1 MLPMTTTA
9 PRTTLVLGSNGKTG
23 SRIARQLA
31 DRGLGVRAGSRSAT
45 PAFDWEDR
53 STWAAAV
60 DGVDAVYISYFPDLA
75 VPTAPEAV
83 EAFARVAADAGVRRA
98 VLLSGRG
105 EPEAQR
111 SEELVRAVLPQTTIV
126 RCAWFDQNFSE
137 SYFRDMV
144 MDGVLA
150 VPVSDVREPF
160 VDADDI
166 ADVAVAALTDDRHA
180 GQLYELTGPRMLTF
194 AEAVAEI
201 AAASGRA
208 AQVVTITDEE
218 FVAGLEAE
226 GLPRDLVALIRF
238 LFAEVLDGRNEFLT
252 DGVERALGRPP
263 RDFSAFAR
271 EAAAN
276 GAWSA

>member
-1 MLPMTTTA
+1 M
-9 PRTTLVLGSNGKTG
+9 
-23 SRIARQLA
+23 
-31 DRGLGVRAGSRSAT
+31 
-45 PAFDWEDR
+45 
-53 STWAAAV
+53 
-60 DGVDAVYISYFPDLA
+60 
-75 VPTAPEAV
+75 
-83 EAFARVAADAGVRRA
+83 
-98 VLLSGRG
+98 LLSGRG

-111 SEELVRAVLPQTTIV
+111 SEELVSAVLPQTTIV

-144 MDGVLA
+144 MEGVLA

-180 GQLYELTGPRMLTF
+180 GQLYELTGPRLITF

-201 AAASGRA
+201 SAASGRD
-208 AQVVTITDEE
+208 AQVVTIGEDE

-226 GLPRDLVALIRF
+226 GLPRDLVALIHF
-238 LFAEVLDGRNEFLT
+238 LFAEVLDGRNESLT

-271 EAAAN
+271 DAAAN

>member
-9 PRTTLVLGSNGKTG
+9 PHTTLVLGANGKTG
-23 SRIARQLA
+23 SRVARRLA
-31 DRGLGVRAGSRSAT
+31 DRGLEVRAGSRSAT
-45 PAFDWEDR
+45 PSFDWEDR

-75 VPTAPEAV
+75 VPAAPEAV

-144 MDGVLA
+144 MEGVLA

-180 GQLYELTGPRMLTF
+180 GQLYELTGPRLITF

-201 AAASGRA
+201 SAASGRD
-208 AQVVTITDEE
+208 AQVVTIGEDE

-226 GLPRDLVALIRF
+226 GLPRDIVALIHF
-238 LFAEVLDGRNEFLT
+238 LFAEVLDGRNESLT

-271 EAAAN
+271 DAAAN

>member
-1 MLPMTTTA
+1 MTTTA
-9 PRTTLVLGSNGKTG
+9 PHTLVLGANGKTG
-23 SRIARQLA
+23 SRVARLLA
-31 DRGLGVRAGSRSAT
+31 DRGLQVRAGSRSAT
-45 PAFDWEDR
+45 PSFDWEDR

-144 MDGVLA
+144 MAGVLA

-180 GQLYELTGPRMLTF
+180 GQLYELTGPRMITF
-194 AEAVAEI
+194 AEAVAEVS
-201 AAASGRA
+201 AASGRD
-208 AQVVTITDEE
+208 AQVVTIGEDE

-226 GLPRDLVALIRF
+226 GLPRDLVALIHF
-238 LFAEVLDGRNEFLT
+238 LFAEVLDGRNESLT

-271 EAAAN
+271 DAAAN